1 MTNRNFKLAAVAL
14 SAFFGSLTPLLAQQ
28 ATPEQQTA
36 PAQQAGAASTD
47 ACLPTPKGA
56 APQGKHWY
64 YHTDRS
70 AGRKCWYLGEAG
82 LKTVTSRTAQ
92 PKASSAAD
100 STPASQQNLDAR
112 AEAPSQPVAK
122 PSNVKSSTAPATDTT
137 TETSEPAT
145 TQATS
150 DGVASAPLL
159 TQRWP
164 EADAFRPSQTTGA
177 ATPLANSQPANLQPA
192 PSQAAA
198 PASAAPPSPSAQPAA
213 ATPAPA
219 PSSAPSDQPASLSS
233 WRTILGAL
241 LVALGFAGLLG
252 FITFRYFGRTDIISR
267 NTPKPRRN
275 IWGDKDEEAASPS
288 PSYDQMIAPSRWAS
302 AARAS
307 LAPQDLDEIEQLL
320 RRAALEPHPA
330 ANTNSLADPAA
341 RARTPTAP
349 SAARAS
355 TAQRAGSFRPR

>member
-14 SAFFGSLTPLLAQQ
+14 SAVLGGATPSLAQQ
-28 ATPEQQTA
+28 AA
-36 PAQQAGAASTD
+36 PAQQPAATQQAD
-47 ACLPTPKGA
+47 ANAAEACQSAPKGA
-56 APQGKHWY
+56 APQGRHWY

-82 LKTVTSRTAQ
+82 MKTTTSRTATQ
-92 PKASSAAD
+92 PKTSSATD
-100 STPASQQNLDAR
+100 PKPASQQDLDAR
-112 AEAPSQPVAK
+112 AEAPAQPAAK
-122 PSNVKSSTAPATDTT
+122 PPSTPETATG
-137 TETSEPAT
+137 TSEPAT
-145 TQATS
+145 TQAT
-150 DGVASAPLL
+150 DGIASAPLL

-192 PSQAAA
+192 SSQAAA

-219 PSSAPSDQPASLSS
+219 PGTAPSDQPASLSS

-252 FITFRYFGRTDIISR
+252 FVTFRYFGRTDIAIR
-267 NTPKPRRN
+267 NTPKPRHD
-275 IWGDKDEEAASPS
+275 IWGEEEEAASPS

-320 RRAALEPHPA
+320 RRAALETHPA
-330 ANTNSLADPAA
+330 ANTNSRVDPAT